1 MELRDL
7 RTLLAVVRNGSFTAA
22 AAELGYTQSA
32 VSQQV
37 ATLEQEVG
45 QRLLERRPVRPT
57 AAGLRLAE
65 HAGRILQRVETA
77 RSELAHMEAAG
88 RRLRIDACPLAL
100 PHLLAAALRNLRRK
114 APGMTTTVR
123 STDPLTAVA
132 DLAAGTADVAL
143 VDGITAPDNPLS
155 LAEAGLLS
163 ATALAEEPLLVVLP
177 SGHPLAGR
185 AGLDLATLADAPWV
199 LAPGLPAAR
208 VATTGGAVLYDG
220 NDVVTL
226 LNLVAAGH
234 GSALVPASTPILL
247 AGVVTVP
254 LDQPTLVHRTEVL
267 TLRASASAAEALVE
281 ELRSLSR
288 PG

>member
-1 MELRDL
+1 MLWV
-7 RTLLAVVRNGSFTAA
+7 LAASIA
-22 AAELGYTQSA
+22 
-32 VSQQV
+32 
-37 ATLEQEVG
+37 
-45 QRLLERRPVRPT
+45 
-57 AAGLRLAE
+57 
-65 HAGRILQRVETA
+65 A
-77 RSELAHMEAAG
+77 RSPAG
-88 RRLRIDACPLAL
+88 CAYGL
-100 PHLLAAALRNLRRK
+100 
-114 APGMTTTVR
+114 PGMTQIP
-123 STDPLTAVA
+123 S
-132 DLAAGTADVAL
+132 
-143 VDGITAPDNPLS
+143 N
-155 LAEAGLLS
+155 
-163 ATALAEEPLLVVLP
+163 LP

-199 LAPGLPAAR
+199 LAPELPPAR

-281 ELRSLSR
+281 ELRALSR